1 MEPRLA
7 QSEEAE
13 LMVILAFE
21 ASGSV
26 LSAAVLSDDDAVSSV
41 WEEARFGQAARLVPL
56 AVSALTKAEKSFADI
71 THVAAGCGP
80 GSFTGIRVALAA
92 AKGVCLAQDVPG
104 LGISGLQALAHHAC
118 ATAAGRA
125 ILAVA
130 DTRRGNLYAQIFTA
144 KATPVSDVFDA
155 TDTQLPAL
163 MAPSIAGREFVLV
176 GYAATQLVP
185 LFADYGHHAVS
196 LPDMSAAALATS
208 PDAVMIAR
216 LAADHIAH
224 GHMPALSPLYLAD
237 PRLGPKKAKKR

>member
-1 MEPRLA
+1 
-7 QSEEAE
+7 
-13 LMVILAFE
+13 MVILAFE
-21 ASGSV
+21 ASGSA

-56 AVSALTKAEKSFADI
+56 AVSALTKAGKSFADI

-92 AKGVCLAQDVPG
+92 AKGVCLAQDAPG
-104 LGISGLQALAHHAC
+104 LGISGLQALAHNAR
-118 ATAAGRA
+118 ADAAGRP

-144 KATPVSDVFDA
+144 KAAPASDVFDA
-155 TDTQLPAL
+155 TDTQLPVL
-163 MAPSIAGREFVLV
+163 LAPSIAGQEIVLV

-185 LFADYGHHAVS
+185 LFADHGHHAVA
-196 LPDMSAAALATS
+196 LADIAAAAMPTS
-208 PDAVMIAR
+208 PDAEMIAR

-237 PRLGPKKAKKR
+237 PRLGPKKAKKT